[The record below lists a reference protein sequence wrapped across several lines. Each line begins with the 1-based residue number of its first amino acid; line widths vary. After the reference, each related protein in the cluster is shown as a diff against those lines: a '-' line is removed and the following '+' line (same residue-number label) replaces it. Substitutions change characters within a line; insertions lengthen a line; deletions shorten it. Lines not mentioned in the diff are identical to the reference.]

1 MAAILETTP
10 MHIAILETGR
20 INAEIADRFVRY
32 PDMFRQLFA
41 QTPASGFT
49 FSEVAVIDGE
59 LPASIDAYDGYL
71 VTGSAAGVY
80 DDFPWI
86 SPLMAFIRAAHAGDK
101 PLVGICFG
109 HQVIAQALGGHAE
122 KWSGG
127 WGLGVCDVALHDT
140 PDWMPPCDSVK
151 LIHLHQDQV
160 TRLPDN
166 AIHLGST
173 GFCANAAF
181 YIGDNVFC
189 MQGHPEFEPDYTAAL
204 MAVRTDTM
212 GKDAV
217 AAATQSLESGHEGVT
232 IAGWIVDFFTHHAA
246 ARAAAA

>member
-1 MAAILETTP
+1 

-41 QTPASGFT
+41 QTSATDLT

-59 LPASIDAYDGYL
+59 LPASIDDYDGYL

-80 DDFPWI
+80 DAFPWI
-86 SPLMAFIRAAHAGDK
+86 PPLMEFIRAAHAGDK

-109 HQVIAQALGGHAE
+109 HQVIAHALGGHAE

-127 WGLGVCDVALHDT
+127 WGLGVYDLTLHDA
-140 PDWMPPCDSVK
+140 PGWMPHRDSVK
-151 LIHLHQDQV
+151 LIHIHQDQV
-160 TRLPDN
+160 VKLPKD
-166 AIHLGST
+166 ATHLGST
-173 GFCANAAF
+173 EFCANAAF

-189 MQGHPEFEPDYTAAL
+189 MQGHPEFDRDYTAAL
-204 MAVRTDTM
+204 MAARTGTM
-212 GKDAV
+212 GKEAV
-217 AAATQSLESGHEGVT
+217 ATATQGLEAGHEGDT
-232 IAGWIVDFFTHHAA
+232 IAGWIVDFFTQHAA

>member
-1 MAAILETTP
+1 

-20 INAEIADRFVRY
+20 INADIADRFPRY

-41 QTPASGFT
+41 HAPATGFT
-49 FSEVAVIDGE
+49 FSEVAVIDGV
-59 LPASIDAYDGYL
+59 LPASIDDYDGYL

-86 SPLMAFIRAAHAGDK
+86 PPLMEFIRTAHAGDK

-109 HQVIAQALGGHAE
+109 HQVIAHALGGQAE

-127 WGLGVCDVALHDT
+127 WGLGVHEITLHNT
-140 PDWMPPCDSVK
+140 PDWMPQHENMK

-160 TRLPDN
+160 LRLPEG
-166 AIHLGST
+166 ATHLGST
-173 GFCANAAF
+173 EFCANAAY

-189 MQGHPEFEPDYTAAL
+189 VQGHPEFDRDYTAAL
-204 MAVRTDTM
+204 MAVRTDSM
-212 GKDAV
+212 GADAV
-217 AAATQSLESGHEGVT
+217 DIATQSLESGHDGVAM
-232 IAGWIVDFFTHHAA
+232 AGWIVDFFTHHAA